1 MYSDTHFHFASLRED
16 DEWTRKSVLKKMSDN
31 SCAFALDIGT
41 DCDDLGRRQELFE
54 KTFCLMEG
62 EGEKAAVDSCKK
74 FVYFTAGIWPDP
86 DSIKNRAACVETL
99 KKNILAARAS
109 SDPFRKKLCALG
121 ECGLDHHW
129 NPSGVDK
136 RAQDDFDASM
146 VAAERELF
154 MMQLELAKELDLPV
168 IVHSRDAFEETLDCV
183 KESGWGQKC
192 VIHCYSYGLEEAKA
206 FLDLGSV
213 ISFSG
218 SATYAKKSQLEEKL
232 ALLRYVPQ
240 DRLFVETDAPYL
252 APVPLRGKPNNPTY
266 IEWTY
271 KFIAQARGIETEAL
285 CQIVDQNAQ
294 KFFALPIL

>member
-1 MYSDTHFHFASLRED
+1 
-16 DEWTRKSVLKKMSDN
+16 
-31 SCAFALDIGT
+31 
-41 DCDDLGRRQELFE
+41 
-54 KTFCLMEG
+54 
-62 EGEKAAVDSCKK
+62 
-74 FVYFTAGIWPDP
+74 
-86 DSIKNRAACVETL
+86 
-99 KKNILAARAS
+99 
-109 SDPFRKKLCALG
+109 
-121 ECGLDHHW
+121 GLDHHW

-146 VAAERELF
+146 VEAERELF

-183 KESGWGQKC
+183 KESGWGEKC
-192 VIHCYSYGLEEAKA
+192 VIHCYSYGLEEAKT

-232 ALLRYVPQ
+232 ALLRYVPN
-240 DRLFVETDAPYL
+240 DKLFVETDAPYL

-285 CQIVDQNAQ
+285 CQIVDQNARR
-294 KFFALPIL
+294 FFRLA